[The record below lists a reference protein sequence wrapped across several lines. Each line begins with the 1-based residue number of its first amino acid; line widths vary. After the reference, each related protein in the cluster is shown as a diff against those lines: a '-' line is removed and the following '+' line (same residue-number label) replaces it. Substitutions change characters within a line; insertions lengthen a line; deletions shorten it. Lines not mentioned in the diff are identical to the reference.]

1 MNSETN
7 NSRNCAGKVAYAI
20 AVLGAFLIVAFLV
33 REMKKYTQ
41 PPALNANRAGE
52 REAALKDIRN
62 TESEA
67 LEHTGWID
75 PTKGVVRLRIADAM
89 EMVANTWGTNAP
101 AARSNLIA
109 RVEKANPPPP
119 PPAPAKPSPL
129 E

>member
-7 NSRNCAGKVAYAI
+7 NGRSCAGKAAYAI

-41 PPALNANRAGE
+41 APPLNANRASE
-52 REAALKDIRN
+52 RAAALNEIRN
-62 TESEA
+62 TETEA
-67 LEHTGWID
+67 LDHAGWID
-75 PTKGVVRLRIADAM
+75 PTKGVVRLTIADAM
-89 EMVANTWGTNAP
+89 ALTEREWKNPA
-101 AARSNLIA
+101 AARSNLLA

-119 PPAPAKPSPL
+119 PPAPTKPSPL